1 MGSALFLSFIG
12 SLIICMALIPVL
24 STSAIRLQFIDSPRE
39 RHAHRE
45 PIAKVGGIAFAF
57 ATFIA
62 VLVWAPKDSFIL
74 SSLLG
79 GAVIMFFGIWDDRA
93 DLHYRIKFAGQ
104 VLAASVAMGIIG
116 VRFSNVPF
124 FDDAMLPSWVALPL
138 TLLVIVAVTNAVNL
152 SDGLDGLAGGLSLIS
167 FTGLAYLAYQVNEP
181 LLVLLI
187 VSVLGGLLG
196 FLRFNTYPARVFMGD
211 AGSQFLGYYLA
222 IAALLLIDGHH
233 AAYSPLLALFIWGV
247 PLLDMIGVMGQR
259 LLEGRSPFVGDRNH
273 IHHRLLAFGLSHGQ
287 AVSVIYVL
295 HGLMVSCAYLLRWQS
310 DAVLLATYCL
320 FAIAVLMLFVHQH
333 MALAQVIEG
342 AVSPLSHWGVANSS
356 EGRAGR
362 SDWPLNILYFAVP
375 IFLAWSIVVPRE
387 IPSEGGIL
395 AGCLVLLLVGSLV
408 TRYAVSWTVRAAL
421 YIGSICLLYYGEA
434 FPRTTV
440 THAFTPVNA
449 AIVALAALVILAIR
463 LSGEQRFQTTP
474 LDSLI
479 ALLAV
484 AMPFLPEMLIGSVSV
499 GPLTAKSIVLFFA
512 FELLLYMRASAV
524 IRLGMVSLAML
535 SGVIWRAWWP

>member
-24 STSAIRLQFIDSPRE
+24 STSAIRLHFIDSPRE
-39 RHAHRE
+39 RHVHRE

-79 GAVIMFFGIWDDRA
+79 GAVIMFFGIWDDRV
-93 DLHYRIKFAGQ
+93 DLHYRIKFGGQ
-104 VLAASVAMGIIG
+104 VLAASVAIG
-116 VRFSNVPF
+116 VVGVRLSSVPF

-138 TLLVIVAVTNAVNL
+138 TLLIIVAVTNAVNL

-181 LLVLLI
+181 LLLLLI

-222 IAALLLIDGHH
+222 VAALLLIGIHP
-233 AAYSPLLALFIWGV
+233 ASYSPLLALFIWGV
-247 PLLDMIGVMGQR
+247 PLLDMIGVMSQR

-273 IHHRLLAFGLSHGQ
+273 IHHRLLSLGLTHGQ
-287 AVSVIYVL
+287 AVTVIYVV

-310 DAVLLATYCL
+310 DAALFGTYML
-320 FAIAVLMLFVHQH
+320 FALAVLMLFVRPHGTDRSSSGD
-333 MALAQVIEG
+333 V
-342 AVSPLSHWGVANSS
+342 LSLSS
-356 EGRAGR
+356 SMGTTLPRGRVR
-362 SDWPLNILYFAVP
+362 SDWPLHLLYLAVP
-375 IFLAWSIVVPRE
+375 SFLAWAITVPRE
-387 IPSEGGIL
+387 IPFEGGIL
-395 AGCLVLLLVGSLV
+395 AGCLVLAVLGSLL
-408 TRYAVSWTVRAAL
+408 TRYALSWVVRAAL
-421 YIGSICLLYYGEA
+421 YIGSMCLLYYGEA
-434 FPRTTV
+434 FPRTAITNPL
-440 THAFTPVNA
+440 TQVNI
-449 AIVALAALVILAIR
+449 AIIFLAVLVILAIR
-463 LSGEQRFQTTP
+463 LAGEQRFQMTP

-484 AMPFLPEMLIGSVSV
+484 AMPFLPEMSIGDVSV
-499 GPLTAKSIVLFFA
+499 GPLTAKSVVLFFA
-512 FELLLYMRASAV
+512 FELLLYMRSSAV
-524 IRLGMVSLAML
+524 VRLGAISLAML
-535 SGVIWRAWWP
+535 GGIMWRAWWP